1 MTQTA
6 RIYRIQQWLL
16 NPGPPVTFAD
26 MLQRLEVS
34 PATLK
39 RDLAYM
45 RDQLNVPVEFDRMTG
60 GYTIRHQHAG
70 DRAELPGLWFS
81 AQEMQALLTMHKLL
95 ADLDAGALLAPHVEP
110 LMQRIRSLL
119 AREGLAT
126 EQVLQRIQLRLAGEH
141 RPVEHEVFQ
150 RVCDAVLSR
159 KRLHLTYHSRGR
171 NEALPRTLSPQ
182 RMLYYRDNWYL
193 VAHCHVRDGLRVFS
207 LDRMGDVQTLEQ
219 AAQETPEQ
227 EWAQVLQAGYG
238 IYNGGPVQ
246 TAVLLFNADSSRWV
260 RDQTWHPQQQ
270 LIAHADGSL
279 ELHLPYLDPQ
289 ELKTEVLS
297 WGPSVKVLSPP
308 ELQQQVMQALKSS
321 LDRYR

>member
-1 MTQTA
+1 MSQPCIICVAITGSLPTKENNPAVPISIAEQIESTQEA
-6 RIYRIQQWLL
+6 
-16 NPGPPVTFAD
+16 F
-26 MLQRLEVS
+26 E
-34 PATLK
+34 
-39 RDLAYM
+39 
-45 RDQLNVPVEFDRMTG
+45 
-60 GYTIRHQHAG
+60 
-70 DRAELPGLWFS
+70 
-81 AQEMQALLTMHKLL
+81 
-95 ADLDAGALLAPHVEP
+95 AGAS
-110 LMQRIRSLL
+110 I
-119 AREGLAT
+119 
-126 EQVLQRIQLRLAGEH
+126 
-141 RPVEHEVFQ
+141 
-150 RVCDAVLSR
+150 
-159 KRLHLTYHSRGR
+159 
-171 NEALPRTLSPQ
+171 
-182 RMLYYRDNWYL
+182 
-193 VAHCHVRDGLRVFS
+193 AHCHVRDGLRVFS